1 MSIQTWL
8 LLHNHRVP
16 HSSSAGLPA
25 LHNIRA
31 ERKLKTV
38 PVTFSPWPLLWEA
51 PGFSRLLPSVSSSA
65 MPNRPAFTPVT
76 FRWPGRAAS
85 SVPLKV
91 RVTILPTAVAW
102 QFSSLMTNDSVGERP
117 GGYQK
122 SLDAR
127 VLKTTCLFRL
137 SPDTWQ
143 GLSSRL
149 PLNAHLRPLPA
160 RQTVQQTIKERLCFL
175 SSHSLTHILCSD
187 AAWPDCSW
195 HQNTHPPVSPFSSRR
210 PASPPAAGQAGTVKR
225 YHHRV

>member
-1 MSIQTWL
+1 M
-8 LLHNHRVP
+8 
-16 HSSSAGLPA
+16 
-25 LHNIRA
+25 
-31 ERKLKTV
+31 
-38 PVTFSPWPLLWEA
+38 LWEV

-149 PLNAHLRPLPA
+149 PLNATSEAIACPADSAANSKRAPVLFIITFPYSYFMLRRSMAGLLLASEYSPSCAAL
-160 RQTVQQTIKERLCFL
+160 FL
-175 SSHSLTHILCSD
+175 QAASISSCRRSGRHSKK
-187 AAWPDCSW
+187 
-195 HQNTHPPVSPFSSRR
+195 VSPSCITRWSQPDSLRSGSKAL
-210 PASPPAAGQAGTVKR
+210 PVP
-225 YHHRV
+225 

>member
-1 MSIQTWL
+1 M
-8 LLHNHRVP
+8 
-16 HSSSAGLPA
+16 A
-25 LHNIRA
+25 
-31 ERKLKTV
+31 
-38 PVTFSPWPLLWEA
+38 
-51 PGFSRLLPSVSSSA
+51 
-65 MPNRPAFTPVT
+65 
-76 FRWPGRAAS
+76 GRAAS

-149 PLNAHLRPLPA
+149 PLNATSEAIACPA
-160 RQTVQQTIKERLCFL
+160 DSAANSKERLCFL

-210 PASPPAAGQAGTVKR
+210 PASPPAAGQAGTVKVSPSCITR
-225 YHHRV
+225 WSQPDSLRSGSKALPVPGPVTSEPETVIATPRFPG